1 MNSDPVLTEIDA
13 RGVASIVLNRPEV
26 HNAFD
31 DVLIGRLAE
40 ALDWLSKEDGLRV
53 LKVAGN
59 GKSFSA
65 GADLN
70 WMRRMADFST
80 EENLEDARRVA
91 AMFRALA
98 DFPRPTIA
106 VVHGN
111 AFGGGVGVIACCD
124 IAVASEGARFSLSE
138 VKLGLIP
145 ATISP
150 FVVEAIGA
158 RQARR
163 LFLSAER
170 FDAETALRLGLLHA
184 VSPGERLGESVEA
197 FVDQLLENGPHAM
210 AAAKALVSAVAHRPV
225 DEHVLAEVA
234 GRIAAQRASDEGR
247 EGVAAFLEK
256 RPPAWI
262 RRDQ

>member
-1 MNSDPVLTEIDA
+1 MNPQPILTEIDQ
-13 RGVASIVLNRPEV
+13 RGVASLVLNRPEV

-31 DVLIGRLAE
+31 DVLIARLTE
-40 ALDWLSKEDGLRV
+40 ALEALAGNDGVRV
-53 LKVAGN
+53 LKVIGR

-70 WMRRMADFST
+70 WMRRMAGYSED
-80 EENLEDARRVA
+80 ENLQDARKVA
-91 AMFRALA
+91 HMFQLLA
-98 DFPRPTIA
+98 NFPHPTLA

-124 IAVASEGARFSLSE
+124 IAVASAAAVFSLSE

-150 FVVEAIGA
+150 FVIDAIGA

-170 FDAETALRLGLLHA
+170 FDADAAMRFGLVHELSTADRLDETVEVF
-184 VSPGERLGESVEA
+184 VS
-197 FVDQLLENGPHAM
+197 QLLNNSPHAM
-210 AAAKALVSAVAHRPV
+210 AASKELVSAVANRPI
-225 DEHVLAEVA
+225 DESVLADVA
-234 GRIAAQRASDEGR
+234 ARIARQRASEEGR
-247 EGVAAFLEK
+247 EGVAAFLGK
-256 RPPAWI
+256 RPPGWI
-262 RRDQ
+262 RD

>member
-1 MNSDPVLTEIDA
+1 MNTDPILIEIDE
-13 RGVASIVLNRPEV
+13 RGVASLVLNRPEV

-31 DVLIGRLAE
+31 DVLIARLSESLAS
-40 ALDWLSKEDGLRV
+40 LSLNDDVRV
-53 LKVAGN
+53 LKVVGR

-70 WMRRMADFST
+70 WMRRMADFS
-80 EENLEDARRVA
+80 EDENLQDARRVA
-91 AMFRALA
+91 HMFNALA
-98 DFPRPTIA
+98 RFPRPTLA

-111 AFGGGVGVIACCD
+111 AFGGGVGLIACCD
-124 IAVASEGARFSLSE
+124 IAVASEHARFSLSE

-170 FDAETALRLGLLHA
+170 FDARTAVELGLVHA
-184 VSPGERLGESVEA
+184 VCPRDGLDEA
-197 FVDQLLENGPHAM
+197 ADVFVSQLLENGPHAM
-210 AAAKALVSAVAHRPV
+210 TAAKELVCAVAHRPI
-225 DEHVLAEVA
+225 DADVLADVA
-234 GRIAAQRASDEGR
+234 ERIARQRASKEGR
-247 EGVAAFLEK
+247 EGVAAFLDK
-256 RPPAWI
+256 RRPAWI
-262 RRDQ
+262 GD

>member
-1 MNSDPVLTEIDA
+1 MSTESILTEIDA
-13 RGVASIVLNRPEV
+13 RGVASLVLNRPEV

-31 DVLIGRLAE
+31 DVLIARLSE
-40 ALDWLSKEDGLRV
+40 ALDELAANEQVRV
-53 LKVAGN
+53 LKVTAR

-70 WMRRMADFST
+70 WMQRMADFS
-80 EENLEDARRVA
+80 EQENLRDARRVA
-91 AMFRALA
+91 AMFHALA
-98 DFPRPTIA
+98 SFPRPTLAI
-106 VVHGN
+106 VHGN

-124 IAVASEGARFSLSE
+124 IALASDRARFSLSE

-150 FVVEAIGA
+150 FVIEAIGA

-170 FDAETALRLGLLHA
+170 FDASAAKAFGLIHEICPDDRLGDTVDRF
-184 VSPGERLGESVEA
+184 VS
-197 FVDQLLENGPHAM
+197 QLLENSPHAM
-210 AAAKALVSAVAHRPV
+210 AASKQLVAAVAHRPI
-225 DEHVLAEVA
+225 DESVLADVA
-234 GRIAAQRASDEGR
+234 RRIARQRASREGR

-256 RPPAWI
+256 RPPAWM
-262 RRDQ
+262 RD